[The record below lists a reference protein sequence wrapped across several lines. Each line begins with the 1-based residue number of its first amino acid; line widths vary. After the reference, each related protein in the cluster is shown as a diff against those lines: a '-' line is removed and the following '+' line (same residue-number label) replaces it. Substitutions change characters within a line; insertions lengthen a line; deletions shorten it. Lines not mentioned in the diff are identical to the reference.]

1 MEYNVLMEMH
11 KKIDECA
18 SKGIFK
24 NRFVVIFGSNEPA
37 ERIMEYLTE
46 KGITVN
52 GLIDNNSKKNGMVI
66 NGVTVSLPE
75 KLLQPKKE
83 NALILIASKYYP
95 EMVVQLAGMGYNEKE
110 HIRKLIDYISYRVAR
125 SEEHTSELQSQI
137 ASRMPSSA

>member
-52 GLIDNNSKKNGMVI
+52 GTYRQQFKKKRYGDKRCNS
-66 NGVTVSLPE
+66 SLPR
-75 KLLQPKKE
+75 KLLQQKK
-83 NALILIASKYYP
+83 K
-95 EMVVQLAGMGYNEKE
+95 M
-110 HIRKLIDYISYRVAR
+110 R
-125 SEEHTSELQSQI
+125 
-137 ASRMPSSA
+137 

>member
-52 GLIDNNSKKNGMVI
+52 GLIDNNSKKKRYGDKRCNSFI
-66 NGVTVSLPE
+66 ARKTFAA
-75 KLLQPKKE
+75 KKRKCVDSHRIK
-83 NALILIASKYYP
+83 ILS
-95 EMVVQLAGMGYNEKE
+95 
-110 HIRKLIDYISYRVAR
+110 
-125 SEEHTSELQSQI
+125 
-137 ASRMPSSA
+137 